1 MQPHLWGFYL
11 LHFFIVYG
19 ISMQCC
25 NMAPLILIL
34 LSLCCSGGDFHV
46 FSLTDCICVAISE
59 NVQVKQAETL
69 VNISNAAQHSSN
81 NAYIPSLSVSNS
93 NNLSQGRVLDPTTY
107 QFVTNRTVYDMSTA
121 IGGSMTL
128 FSGFERPNNIE
139 KAKLNLQ
146 SALLE
151 TEKTKNDIALNVT
164 ALFLNIVLDKEA
176 VEICE
181 RKISMLE
188 EQEKAVQKKLE
199 YKVATP
205 GDLLNIQADITKAK
219 VELASAQNNLNLDK
233 VSMCE
238 LLEIDD
244 WESFDI
250 TTKDEGYETVEPR
263 LWRISDIVSSAFQL
277 PQIKQGELAIDIA
290 RRDVSIAKSLFWPTV
305 SLNAGYGSTF
315 SNARTK
321 IGGEPYNFRE
331 QFRDNMS
338 SYVTLSL
345 NIPILSA
352 ITTSNNVK
360 QKKLA
365 CTRVEYELTQAK
377 LALDKEVK
385 QAIVNANTSYE
396 KYSLLETE
404 VNKCREALRQT
415 QAKYDAGAA
424 TYYDYQ
430 IAVGNLF
437 QAEAQQLQ
445 SKYEYI
451 FSIKI
456 IDFYAGKSLT
466 E

>member
-1 MQPHLWGFYL
+1 M
-11 LHFFIVYG
+11 
-19 ISMQCC
+19 
-25 NMAPLILIL
+25 
-34 LSLCCSGGDFHV
+34 
-46 FSLTDCICVAISE
+46 
-59 NVQVKQAETL
+59 
-69 VNISNAAQHSSN
+69 NA
-81 NAYIPSLSVSNS
+81 V
-93 NNLSQGRVLDPTTY
+93 
-107 QFVTNRTVYDMSTA
+107 

-128 FSGFERPNNIE
+128 FSGFERIRNIQ
-139 KAKLNLQ
+139 KAKNNLQ
-146 SALLE
+146 SAFWE
-151 TEKTKNDIALNVT
+151 TEKTKNDVVLNVT

-176 VEICE
+176 IAICE

-188 EQEKAVQKKLE
+188 EQEKAIHKKLE

-290 RRDVSIAKSLFWPTV
+290 ERDVNIAQSSYWPTV

-315 SNARTK
+315 SNARTRT
-321 IGGEPYNFRE
+321 GGEPYNFRD

-352 ITTSNNVK
+352 ITSSNNVK

-365 CTRVEYELTQAK
+365 CTRAEYELTQAK

-396 KYSLLETE
+396 KYTLLETE

-451 FSIKI
+451 FRTKI
-456 IDFYAGKSLT
+456 IDFFAGEALY
-466 E
+466 

>member
-1 MQPHLWGFYL
+1 MRHGFVFL
-11 LHFFIVYG
+11 TI
-19 ISMQCC
+19 
-25 NMAPLILIL
+25 IL
-34 LSLCCSGGDFHV
+34 LLFVNFDVLAQNNTYS
-46 FSLTDCICVAISE
+46 FSLSECIGLAYEHSIIVRQDVINEEIYALSCKVASGTF
-59 NVQVKQAETL
+59 V
-69 VNISNAAQHSSN
+69 
-81 NAYIPSLSVSNS
+81 PSLSITNQ
-93 NNLSQGRVLDPTTY
+93 NNLSTGRVLDPTTY

-176 VEICE
+176 IEICE
-181 RKISMLE
+181 QKISTLE
-188 EQEKAVQKKLE
+188 EQEKAIQKKLE
-199 YKVATP
+199 FKVATS
-205 GDLLNIQADITKAK
+205 GDLLNIQADITEAK

-250 TTKDEGYETVEPR
+250 TTEDEQYGTVEPR
-263 LWRISDIVSSAFQL
+263 LWCVSDIVSSAFQL

-290 RRDVSIAKSLFWPTV
+290 KRDVSIAQSSYWPTV

-315 SNARTK
+315 SNARTRA
-321 IGGEPYNFRE
+321 GGEVYNFRD

-365 CTRVEYELTQAK
+365 CTRAEYELTQAK
-377 LALDKEVK
+377 LALDKEVMRVALK
-385 QAIVNANTSYE
+385 GYRPWRANGY
-396 KYSLLETE
+396 
-404 VNKCREALRQT
+404 RR
-415 QAKYDAGAA
+415 GA
-424 TYYDYQ
+424 Q
-430 IAVGNLF
+430 
-437 QAEAQQLQ
+437 
-445 SKYEYI
+445 
-451 FSIKI
+451 
-456 IDFYAGKSLT
+456 
-466 E
+466 

>member
-1 MQPHLWGFYL
+1 MKKDILSVILFLIIYQANAQPRYSLFECISRTINIAPD
-11 LHFFIVYG
+11 FQSKIIVVKESAY
-19 ISMQCC
+19 
-25 NMAPLILIL
+25 AV
-34 LSLCCSGGDFHV
+34 SLQRQSYF
-46 FSLTDCICVAISE
+46 
-59 NVQVKQAETL
+59 
-69 VNISNAAQHSSN
+69 
-81 NAYIPSLSVSNS
+81 PSLSISTS
-93 NNLSQGRVLDPTTY
+93 NNLSTGRVLDPTTY

-128 FSGFERPNNIE
+128 FSGLERPNNIE

-151 TEKTKNDIALNVT
+151 TERTKNDLALNVT

-176 VEICE
+176 IAVCE
-181 RKISMLE
+181 RKISMLK
-188 EQEKAVQKKLE
+188 EQEDAIRKKLE

-205 GDLLNIQADITKAK
+205 GDLLNIQADITNAK
-219 VELASAQNNLNLDK
+219 VELATAQNNLNLDK

-238 LLEIDD
+238 LLEIND

-250 TTKDEGYETVEPR
+250 ITEDEDYEAVKPR
-263 LWRISDIVSSAFQL
+263 LWCISDVVSSAFQL

-290 RRDVSIAKSLFWPTV
+290 ERDVSIAQSSFWPTI

-315 SNARTK
+315 SNARTRT
-321 IGGEPYNFRE
+321 GGEPYNFRD

-365 CTRVEYELTQAK
+365 CTQAEYELTQAK

-396 KYSLLETE
+396 KYTLLETE

-451 FSIKI
+451 FRTKI
-456 IDFYAGKSLT
+456 IDYYAGHSIYTDK
-466 E
+466 

>member
-1 MQPHLWGFYL
+1 MF
-11 LHFFIVYG
+11 
-19 ISMQCC
+19 
-25 NMAPLILIL
+25 A
-34 LSLCCSGGDFHV
+34 LSYTLQ
-46 FSLTDCICVAISE
+46 DCLRIAKTE
-59 NVQVKQAETL
+59 NAQVKQAEASAHIATEAKK
-69 VNISNAAQHSSN
+69 NAGN
-81 NAYIPSLSVSNS
+81 TYLPSLSISNQ
-93 NNLSQGRVLDPTTY
+93 NNLSTGRVLDPTTY
-107 QFVTNRTVYDMSTA
+107 QFVTSRTVYDMSTA

-128 FSGFERPNNIE
+128 FSGFERPNSIK

-151 TEKTKNDIALNVT
+151 TEKTKNDLALNVT

-176 VEICE
+176 IEICE

-188 EQEKAVQKKLE
+188 EQEKAIHKKLD

-205 GDLLNIQADITKAK
+205 GDLLNIQADITNAK
-219 VELASAQNNLNLDK
+219 VDLATAQNNLNLDK

-250 TTKDEGYETVEPR
+250 TTEDEGYETVEPR
-263 LWRISDIVSSAFQL
+263 LWCISDVVSSAFQL

-290 RRDVSIAKSLFWPTV
+290 RRDVSIAKSSYWPTV

-315 SNARTK
+315 SNARTRT
-321 IGGEPYNFRE
+321 GGEVYNFRD

-338 SYVTLSL
+338 SYVTLLL
-345 NIPILSA
+345 NIPILGA

-365 CTRVEYELTQAK
+365 CTRAEYELTQAK

-396 KYSLLETE
+396 KYVLLETE

-451 FSIKI
+451 FRTKI
-456 IDFYAGKSLT
+456 IDFYSGISLY
-466 E
+466 

>member
-1 MQPHLWGFYL
+1 MKDKTIYRIIIACIS
-11 LHFFIVYG
+11 FIF
-19 ISMQCC
+19 SFCDC
-25 NMAPLILIL
+25 RADS
-34 LSLCCSGGDFHV
+34 LSLLECIKIAVTNCS
-46 FSLTDCICVAISE
+46 LARMNETDSAIAELSF
-59 NVQVKQAETL
+59 KQSRNSYL
-69 VNISNAAQHSSN
+69 PFLSISGQ
-81 NAYIPSLSVSNS
+81 
-93 NNLSQGRVLDPTTY
+93 NNLSTGRVLDPTTY
-107 QFVTNRTVYDMSTA
+107 QFVTNRSVYDMSTA

-128 FSGFERPNNIE
+128 FSGFERPNNVK

-146 SALLE
+146 AALLE

-176 VEICE
+176 IEVCE
-181 RKISMLE
+181 QKISTFE
-188 EQEKAVQKKLE
+188 EQEKAIQKKLE
-199 YKVATP
+199 FKVATP

-250 TTKDEGYETVEPR
+250 TTEDEDYEAVEPR
-263 LWRISDIVSSAFQL
+263 LWCISDIVTSAFHL
-277 PQIKQGELAIDIA
+277 PQIQQRKIAINIA
-290 RRDVSIAKSLFWPTV
+290 KRDVNIAQSSFWPTI

-315 SNARTK
+315 SNARTRT
-321 IGGEPYNFRE
+321 GGESYNFQD

-338 SYVTLSL
+338 SYITLSL

-365 CTRVEYELTQAK
+365 CTRAEHELAQAK

-396 KYSLLETE
+396 KYTLLETE
-404 VNKCREALRQT
+404 VTKCREALRQT
-415 QAKYDAGAA
+415 Q
-424 TYYDYQ
+424 
-430 IAVGNLF
+430 
-437 QAEAQQLQ
+437 

-451 FSIKI
+451 FRTKI
-456 IDFYAGKSLT
+456 IDFYTGISFY
-466 E
+466 

>member
-1 MQPHLWGFYL
+1 MMNLHTCSILSFL
-11 LHFFIVYG
+11 L
-19 ISMQCC
+19 
-25 NMAPLILIL
+25 L
-34 LSLCCSGGDFHV
+34 LLTQQLVCQECYSLRS
-46 FSLTDCICVAISE
+46 CIEHAVA
-59 NVQVKQAETL
+59 
-69 VNISNAAQHSSN
+69 HSSEIN
-81 NAYIPSLSVSNS
+81 KSRTSEEVAESALLQEKYTLIPSLSVSTQH
-93 NNLSQGRVLDPTTY
+93 NLSTGRVLDPTTY
-107 QFVTNRTVYDMSTA
+107 QFITNRTVFDMSTA

-128 FSGFERPNNIE
+128 FSGFERSNNIE
-139 KAKLNLQ
+139 KSKLNLQ

-151 TEKTKNDIALNVT
+151 TERTKNDIALNIT

-176 VEICE
+176 IEVCE
-181 RKISMLE
+181 STISILE
-188 EQEKAVQKKLE
+188 EQEKAIQKKME
-199 YKVATP
+199 FKIATP

-219 VELASAQNNLNLDK
+219 VELASAQNNLDIEK

-244 WESFDI
+244 WENFDI
-250 TTKDEGYETVEPR
+250 ITEDEDYNTVEPR
-263 LWRISDIVSSAFQL
+263 LWCVSDVVSSSFQL
-277 PQIKQGELAIDIA
+277 PQIRQGELAIDIA
-290 RRDVSIAKSLFWPTV
+290 KRDVSIAQSSFWPTI

-315 SNARTK
+315 SNARARTD
-321 IGGEPYNFRE
+321 GEPYNFRD

-352 ITTSNNVK
+352 ITASNNVR
-360 QKKLA
+360 QKRLA
-365 CTRVEYELTQAK
+365 CTHAEYELTQAK
-377 LALDKEVK
+377 LSLDKEVK

-396 KYSLLETE
+396 KYTLLETE

-451 FSIKI
+451 FRTKI
-456 IDFYAGKSLT
+456 IDFYAGKSLY
-466 E
+466 

>member
-1 MQPHLWGFYL
+1 MVQGEIADINYKQSRNS
-11 LHFFIVYG
+11 FIP
-19 ISMQCC
+19 
-25 NMAPLILIL
+25 AL
-34 LSLCCSGGDFHV
+34 
-46 FSLTDCICVAISE
+46 AIS
-59 NVQVKQAETL
+59 NQD
-69 VNISNAAQHSSN
+69 
-81 NAYIPSLSVSNS
+81 
-93 NNLSQGRVLDPTTY
+93 NLSTGRVLDPTTY
-107 QFVTNRTVYDMSTA
+107 QFLTNRSVYDMSTS

-128 FSGFERPNNIE
+128 FSGFERKNNVT
-139 KAKLNLQ
+139 KAKLNLRF
-146 SALLE
+146 ALLE

-176 VEICE
+176 IEVCK

-188 EQEKAVQKKLE
+188 EQEGAIRKKLE
-199 YKVATP
+199 YKVATQ
-205 GDLLNIQADITKAK
+205 GDLLNIQADITNAK
-219 VELASAQNNLNLDK
+219 VEQSSAQNNLNIDK
-233 VSMCE
+233 VSLCE
-238 LLEIDD
+238 LLEIED
-244 WESFDI
+244 WENFDI
-250 TTKDEGYETVEPR
+250 LIEDEDFDTVDLR
-263 LWRISDIVSSAFQL
+263 LWSVSDVVSSAFQL

-290 RRDVSIAKSLFWPTV
+290 KSDVFIAQSSFWPTV

-315 SNARTK
+315 SNARTRPE
-321 IGGEPYNFRE
+321 GTDYNFRD

-352 ITTSNNVK
+352 VTTSNNVK

-365 CTRVEYELTQAK
+365 CTRAEYELTQAK

-396 KYSLLETE
+396 KYTLLETE

-430 IAVGNLF
+430 IAIENLF
-437 QAEAQQLQ
+437 QAETQRNL

-451 FSIKI
+451 FRTKI
-456 IDFYAGKSLT
+456 IEFYAGH
-466 E
+466 

>member
-1 MQPHLWGFYL
+1 MKGLVF
-11 LHFFIVYG
+11 
-19 ISMQCC
+19 
-25 NMAPLILIL
+25 
-34 LSLCCSGGDFHV
+34 LSLLLYGGITFAQTT
-46 FSLTDCICVAISE
+46 FSLKNCIE
-59 NVQVKQAETL
+59 YAE
-69 VNISNAAQHSSN
+69 QHSSEIKASQVQSETADLN
-81 NAYIPSLSVSNS
+81 LQQSRNTYIPSLSISNQG
-93 NNLSQGRVLDPTTY
+93 NLSTGRVLDPTTY

-121 IGGSMTL
+121 IGGSITL

-188 EQEKAVQKKLE
+188 EQEKAIRKKLE
-199 YKVATP
+199 YKVVTQ
-205 GDLLNIQADITKAK
+205 GDLLNIQADITNAK
-219 VELASAQNNLNLDK
+219 VDLATAQNNLNLDK

-250 TTKDEGYETVEPR
+250 TTEDEDYEAVEPR
-263 LWRISDIVSSAFQL
+263 LWCISDVVSSAFQL
-277 PQIKQGELAIDIA
+277 PQIKQSEIA
-290 RRDVSIAKSLFWPTV
+290 VNSAKRDVSIAQSSFWPTV

-315 SNARTK
+315 SNARTRTD
-321 IGGEPYNFRE
+321 GEAYNFRN

-365 CTRVEYELTQAK
+365 CTRAEYELTQAK

-396 KYSLLETE
+396 KYMLLETE
-404 VNKCREALRQT
+404 VSKCREALRQT
-415 QAKYDAGAA
+415 LAKYDAGAA

-451 FSIKI
+451 FRTKI
-456 IDFYAGKSLT
+456 IDFYSGNSSY
-466 E
+466 

>member
-1 MQPHLWGFYL
+1 MSL
-11 LHFFIVYG
+11 L
-19 ISMQCC
+19 C
-25 NMAPLILIL
+25 
-34 LSLCCSGGDFHV
+34 LCSIGGDNNT
-46 FSLTDCICVAISE
+46 FSLSDCIRIAINE
-59 NVQVKQAETL
+59 NTQVKQSETDAL
-69 VNISNAAQHSSN
+69 IVNEAKKNTGITYIPTLSISNQ
-81 NAYIPSLSVSNS
+81 
-93 NNLSQGRVLDPTTY
+93 NNLSIGRVLDPTTY
-107 QFVTNRTVYDMSTA
+107 QFLTNCSVYDMNVM
-121 IGGSMTL
+121 IGGTMTL
-128 FSGFERPNNIE
+128 FSGFERLNNVK
-139 KAKLNLQ
+139 KAYLSLQ

-176 VEICE
+176 IEICE
-181 RKISMLE
+181 QKISMLE
-188 EQEKAVQKKLE
+188 EQEIAIQRKLE
-199 YKVATP
+199 FKMATP
-205 GDLLNIQADITKAK
+205 GDLLNIQADITNAK
-219 VELASAQNNLNLDK
+219 VDLASAQNKLNLDK

-244 WESFDI
+244 WENFEI
-250 TTKDEGYETVEPR
+250 TTAKEDYETLEHR
-263 LWRISDIVSSAFQL
+263 LWNIPDVVSSAFQL
-277 PQIKQGELAIDIA
+277 PQIKQSEIAIDIA
-290 RRDVSIAKSLFWPTV
+290 KRDVNIAQSSFWPTI

-315 SNARTK
+315 SNARTRT
-321 IGGEPYNFRE
+321 GGEPYNFRN

-338 SYVTLSL
+338 SYITLSL

-365 CTRVEYELTQAK
+365 RTRAEYELTQAK
-377 LALDKEVK
+377 LAIDKEVK

-396 KYSLLETE
+396 KYTLLETE
-404 VNKCREALRQT
+404 VSKCREALRQT
-415 QAKYDAGAA
+415 LAKYDAGAA

-451 FSIKI
+451 FRTKI
-456 IDFYAGKSLT
+456 IDYYAGRSLI